1 MAGGGEAEGPR
12 DKPGADGYGGGQ
24 VGTEPQ
30 GTPLA
35 IAIAI
40 LARKA
45 SLTLCQLT
53 RPITSSTRR
62 ARLNRGA
69 LVFLTGAMTLAILLL
84 TRQSPSFIDI
94 AEECGIA
101 ESCCAVGATVLK
113 TKPRENHDHG
123 DGDGDGH
130 SHGTSEGSPAGPSDV
145 FIMSRLAYN
154 RLFLSESRSLTEK
167 SAAGA
172 GSDDN
177 TPSVPFTY
185 TSPEPW
191 EWAPSG
197 TDYEHTTSASAA
209 DLDNDG
215 GVDLYISSRPQ
226 SKLVGWVEYKLYVV
240 WSSVVLVMYGRVTK
254 VTVRSI
260 THAPHPYILH
270 LTPSR
275 PHALTPSRPHAL
287 TPSRPRSISRRALNS
302 AMLMSPRSRVLN
314 FSDGSSRRRA

>member
-1 MAGGGEAEGPR
+1 MAGGGEAEGR
-12 DKPGADGYGGGQ
+12 DKPGADGYGGGRGQ
-24 VGTEPQ
+24 GTEPQ
-30 GTPLA
+30 GTSTP
-35 IAIAI
+35 

-45 SLTLCQLT
+45 SLTLCRLT

-69 LVFLTGAMTLAILLL
+69 LVFLTGAITLAILLL
-84 TRQSPSFIDI
+84 TRQPPSFIDI

-123 DGDGDGH
+123 A
-130 SHGTSEGSPAGPSDV
+130 SEGSAASDV

-172 GSDDN
+172 GAGSD

-240 WSSVVLVMYGRVTK
+240 WNSVVLVMYGYGRVTK

-260 THAPHPYILH
+260 
-270 LTPSR
+270 
-275 PHALTPSRPHAL
+275 
-287 TPSRPRSISRRALNS
+287 N
-302 AMLMSPRSRVLN
+302 
-314 FSDGSSRRRA
+314 